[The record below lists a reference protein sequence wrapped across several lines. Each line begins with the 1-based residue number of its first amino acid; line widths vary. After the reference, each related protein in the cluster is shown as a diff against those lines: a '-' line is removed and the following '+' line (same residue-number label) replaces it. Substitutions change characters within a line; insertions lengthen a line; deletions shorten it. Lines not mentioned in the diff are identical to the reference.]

1 MGQLGKGHSE
11 EFLRKRREQEQK
23 AKEKRRKMMIA
34 AGAAAVLL
42 AFTGTIAGV
51 SAAVSSGNAKKQ
63 TESASAAASALQ
75 TETTAAQTTGK
86 DASDVTQTAAAETGQ
101 ETTTI
106 QPETE
111 TAEETTSAEKA
122 EETSEET
129 TAETTQQAAVS
140 DGSKVVYLTFDDGP
154 SELTEPLLDML
165 DQCGVKATFFDVGI
179 RIEKYPDL
187 AAETVSRGHAVGLHS
202 YDHDYGNVYSSLE
215 SFADSTFK
223 AQAALQSATGVT
235 SYLYRFPGGSSN
247 LVHQKFG
254 TLSMTACADWLT
266 QNGFTYDDWN
276 VSSGDANETPYTAD
290 EIADMV
296 IDGVGDM
303 NTAVVLMHNIEG
315 KESTIEALPKIVE
328 TLTAKGYTFGTL
340 QAGGVTVH
348 HHAAD

>member
-1 MGQLGKGHSE
+1 MGQLGRGHSE

-86 DASDVTQTAAAETGQ
+86 VASDVTQTAADETGQ

>member
-1 MGQLGKGHSE
+1 MGQLGRGHSE

-23 AKEKRRKMMIA
+23 ATEKRRKMMIA

-86 DASDVTQTAAAETGQ
+86 VASDVTQTAADETGQ

-122 EETSEET
+122 EETSE
-129 TAETTQQAAVS
+129 ETTQQAAVS

-266 QNGFTYDDWN
+266 QNGFTYDDCN

>member
-1 MGQLGKGHSE
+1 MGQLGRGHSE

-86 DASDVTQTAAAETGQ
+86 VASDVTQTAADETGQ

-111 TAEETTSAEKA
+111 TAEETTSAETA
-122 EETSEET
+122 EE

>member
-1 MGQLGKGHSE
+1 MGQLGRGHSE

-86 DASDVTQTAAAETGQ
+86 VASDVTQTAADETGQ

-122 EETSEET
+122 EETSE
-129 TAETTQQAAVS
+129 ETTQQAAVS

>member
-1 MGQLGKGHSE
+1 MCCT
-11 EFLRKRREQEQK
+11 FLTEHRQWAERYLLRELLCMV
-23 AKEKRRKMMIA
+23 AVSCVMA
-34 AGAAAVLL
+34 AGVSEVGAKQAEQPAEIFRAVGDHKAAAVMEKEAPVYDKASSDTQNCRQL
-42 AFTGTIAGV
+42 GTLKYG
-51 SAAVSSGNAKKQ
+51 GHAKVG
-63 TESASAAASALQ
+63 AAS
-75 TETTAAQTTGK
+75 EHWYEIRYKG
-86 DASDVTQTAAAETGQ
+86 
-101 ETTTI
+101 
-106 QPETE
+106 
-111 TAEETTSAEKA
+111 EKA
-122 EETSEET
+122 YIRQNGTVLYNYRKKHI
-129 TAETTQQAAVS
+129 A
-140 DGSKVVYLTFDDGP
+140 LTFDDGP